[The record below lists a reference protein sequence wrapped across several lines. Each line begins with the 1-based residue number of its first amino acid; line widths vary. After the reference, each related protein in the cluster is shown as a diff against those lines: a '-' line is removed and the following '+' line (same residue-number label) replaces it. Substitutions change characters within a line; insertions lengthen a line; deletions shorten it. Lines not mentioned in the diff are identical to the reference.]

1 MAPTLSRRARRA
13 LGLTA
18 AAAATALA
26 YRAALACRARVSSAE
41 TARSD
46 ASVDASRG
54 GRRRGAREAGDATM
68 AEILA
73 LERELGALDEDTLRE
88 GGPDG
93 SHPLVVGACE
103 ASGAG
108 TAARA
113 QPFPG
118 GADDPRHR
126 SRASSTRT
134 LDGDAASSS
143 GDCAGD
149 GTNTS
154 GTSRGDEATP
164 NFFAS
169 TKFFACL
176 ELEESQELFD
186 AAAEEFDVPPNTVVF
201 RQGDDSSSGIYIVV
215 QGALGVYLQEERADD
230 DEAAAG
236 ASAAPGSGP
245 SARDGSDGASS
256 SAAPNPSSGGSK
268 RLGPPFLTNILR
280 EGESVGDIDV
290 LDNAPR
296 GVSCISMEHGA
307 RLVRIRQDALF
318 AFIRKHPRALETYLQ
333 QAVARLWR
341 VAHFVLVDFL
351 GIPRG
356 SAGDAVRLDGG
367 EPSDDRDDDEKEE
380 YEKEDARGDVDEAG
394 VSSNPPG
401 ARVSSSRSNRR
412 PGRAPPAALL
422 LRHLPD
428 LEACCSRVSVPAD
441 GALYAEGDRADDM
454 LLILSGTTRSDAV
467 PWPEGNGAR
476 GPPER
481 SPTLIG
487 ASAFLT
493 RSARR
498 ETLRVA
504 PERDPEGDPRTCVV
518 YSVGAAEL
526 DRLHERA
533 PEAYVATLLA
543 ASCSL
548 SHLLR
553 RFISLGLNRVWLSA
567 GEAAYVQGEEAT
579 SMFVLISGRVR
590 LLRRDRDDDRG
601 GDGSKGGYRARPNE
615 ERGRGE
621 TIGEAPLLAG
631 GRYPSTA
638 MCLRDSELVRMS
650 RGALTLVCARNPT
663 AASRLLEAMAR
674 KLHATLK
681 GTPAR
686 PDLVTVAL
694 VPARV
699 EDESAVA
706 TLAGDLRRALEVFGP
721 TLWLDEPSARDEF
734 RDGTVA
740 RLGAKFYRS
749 KLTGWMAQQ
758 EENHRFIVLQA
769 DARASPWSQ
778 VCVSQA
784 DKILVVARASARD
797 PAPNASERR
806 LLWRRRRGATA
817 ELVLVHAPG
826 EAPERSRRWRDCRP
840 EAVRHH
846 PLRLGCGEDAKR
858 LARHVAGRSVGVIL
872 TGGGGHGLAHLGALR
887 ALEDVGVPIDCVG
900 GTSQGALMAA
910 LYARHA
916 STTHMLPRVKELVR
930 AMSSPRHLLTDLTL
944 PVLSI
949 FSGKGV
955 DRMLRA
961 ALGEVEIEDLWLPFF
976 CCSTNLSRGR
986 LSTHVAGSVRRYVRA
1001 SMTVLGLL
1009 PPVWDDGDFLVD
1021 GGYLNSIPADVMR
1034 EHMGAETVIVVDVE
1048 DGDYLA
1054 FRNLTPHDGGL
1065 GGWRL
1070 LWERLL
1076 WPFASWFTEKTN
1088 ASWFTEETTS
1098 SNTPNDAS
1106 NADPHRTNATAR
1118 FGGAPSYG
1126 TMLAAL
1132 MAATSR
1138 RQLEQAG
1145 REHRINLYLR
1155 PPGVSGWVAPLTP
1168 ERVDA
1173 LVRRAHRHS
1182 CAAVEEWLRAAS
1194 KENTVRAREEA
1205 AAAAAAAAAGA
1216 GAGGRVR
1223 SAASGFG
1230 GGFAWM
1236 SSSTSPSPSSIS
1248 VDDVRGGSR
1257 RGVDG
1262 TGSGASVATHP
1273 LLGSESESGAR
1284 VGSSSGSVNTRGG
1297 GESGTTLAARGGG
1310 TMEPVAPGTE
1320 SGTTLD
1326 PPRDSSESPIG
1337 SAKVTNATV
1346 QTRTDGPIVY
1356 GSESTPSPR
1365 DESRRSATLPLSATL
1380 PSAPPVVPGFPPVGG
1395 WDDAVEDEGDEPP
1408 LSRRR
1413 REHERST
1420 VNPRSKSRDGRH
1432 ARSRS
1437 EHARDEGAEGWT
1449 TSALFAPTKDG
1460 ENDRDGDR
1468 DRDGD
1473 VDGVPKG
1480 VPVCSALVA
1489 AREPRERGW
1498 DPRLRFESES
1508 FGATSASER
1517 RKSFSAGD
1525 LADLDRASVP
1535 A

>member
-1 MAPTLSRRARRA
+1 
-13 LGLTA
+13 
-18 AAAATALA
+18 
-26 YRAALACRARVSSAE
+26 
-41 TARSD
+41 
-46 ASVDASRG
+46 
-54 GRRRGAREAGDATM
+54 
-68 AEILA
+68 
-73 LERELGALDEDTLRE
+73 
-88 GGPDG
+88 
-93 SHPLVVGACE
+93 
-103 ASGAG
+103 
-108 TAARA
+108 
-113 QPFPG
+113 
-118 GADDPRHR
+118 
-126 SRASSTRT
+126 
-134 LDGDAASSS
+134 
-143 GDCAGD
+143 
-149 GTNTS
+149 
-154 GTSRGDEATP
+154 
-164 NFFAS
+164 
-169 TKFFACL
+169 
-176 ELEESQELFD
+176 
-186 AAAEEFDVPPNTVVF
+186 
-201 RQGDDSSSGIYIVV
+201 
-215 QGALGVYLQEERADD
+215 
-230 DEAAAG
+230 
-236 ASAAPGSGP
+236 
-245 SARDGSDGASS
+245 
-256 SAAPNPSSGGSK
+256 
-268 RLGPPFLTNILR
+268 
-280 EGESVGDIDV
+280 
-290 LDNAPR
+290 
-296 GVSCISMEHGA
+296 
-307 RLVRIRQDALF
+307 
-318 AFIRKHPRALETYLQ
+318 
-333 QAVARLWR
+333 
-341 VAHFVLVDFL
+341 
-351 GIPRG
+351 
-356 SAGDAVRLDGG
+356 
-367 EPSDDRDDDEKEE
+367 
-380 YEKEDARGDVDEAG
+380 
-394 VSSNPPG
+394 
-401 ARVSSSRSNRR
+401 
-412 PGRAPPAALL
+412 
-422 LRHLPD
+422 
-428 LEACCSRVSVPAD
+428 
-441 GALYAEGDRADDM
+441 
-454 LLILSGTTRSDAV
+454 
-467 PWPEGNGAR
+467 
-476 GPPER
+476 
-481 SPTLIG
+481 
-487 ASAFLT
+487 
-493 RSARR
+493 
-498 ETLRVA
+498 
-504 PERDPEGDPRTCVV
+504 
-518 YSVGAAEL
+518 
-526 DRLHERA
+526 
-533 PEAYVATLLA
+533 
-543 ASCSL
+543 
-548 SHLLR
+548 
-553 RFISLGLNRVWLSA
+553 
-567 GEAAYVQGEEAT
+567 
-579 SMFVLISGRVR
+579 MFVLISGRVR

-784 DKILVVARASARD
+784 DKILVVTRASARD

-846 PLRLGCGEDAKR
+846 PLRLGCGEDAER

-1088 ASWFTEETTS
+1088 ASWFTEKTTS

-1106 NADPHRTNATAR
+1106 NADPRRTNATAR
-1118 FGGAPSYG
+1118 FGAAPSYG

-1205 AAAAAAAAAGA
+1205 AAAAAAAAAAGA

-1262 TGSGASVATHP
+1262 TGSGASGATHS
-1273 LLGSESESGAR
+1273 LLGSESESSAR
-1284 VGSSSGSVNTRGG
+1284 VGSSSGSVHTRGG
-1297 GESGTTLAARGGG
+1297 GESGTTLAARGGT
-1310 TMEPVAPGTE
+1310 TMEPAAPGGETTE
-1320 SGTTLD
+1320 PAAPGGGESRARRRRWNQ
-1326 PPRDSSESPIG
+1326 PRPE
-1337 SAKVTNATV
+1337 AKAERHS
-1346 QTRTDGPIVY
+1346 TRRAIRP
-1356 GSESTPSPR
+1356 
-1365 DESRRSATLPLSATL
+1365 SRRSGRRRRRTRPCTDPNRRRRRGTRRGGARRSRRARRSRPRLPASPVSL
-1380 PSAPPVVPGFPPVGG
+1380 PSADGTTPSRTRETNRRSRQDVENTNDRRWVCVRSRAMGDTRGVDPNTRLATKAPRIGPPPRS
-1395 WDDAVEDEGDEPP
+1395 
-1408 LSRRR
+1408 SRRR
-1413 REHERST
+1413 RMAKTTVTAIATVTATST
-1420 VNPRSKSRDGRH
+1420 TYLRACPCSRRWWRRGSRGRGDGIRVRASRRDPSGRRRRARGEILLGGGPRRPGPRVGACVRDARNGRGES
-1432 ARSRS
+1432 ARRGG
-1437 EHARDEGAEGWT
+1437 ARGRVRRARRGGAT
-1449 TSALFAPTKDG
+1449 RVRKAT
-1460 ENDRDGDR
+1460 
-1468 DRDGD
+1468 
-1473 VDGVPKG
+1473 
-1480 VPVCSALVA
+1480 
-1489 AREPRERGW
+1489 RER
-1498 DPRLRFESES
+1498 RHES
-1508 FGATSASER
+1508 
-1517 RKSFSAGD
+1517 
-1525 LADLDRASVP
+1525 SVNRP
-1535 A
+1535 

>member
-1 MAPTLSRRARRA
+1 
-13 LGLTA
+13 
-18 AAAATALA
+18 
-26 YRAALACRARVSSAE
+26 
-41 TARSD
+41 
-46 ASVDASRG
+46 
-54 GRRRGAREAGDATM
+54 M

-93 SHPLVVGACE
+93 SHPLGVGASE
-103 ASGAG
+103 AGGAG
-108 TAARA
+108 IAARA

-118 GADDPRHR
+118 GADDPRRR
-126 SRASSTRT
+126 SRASSTHT

-143 GDCAGD
+143 GDHAGD

-154 GTSRGDEATP
+154 GTSRGDESTP

-176 ELEESQELFD
+176 ELEESQELFE

-230 DEAAAG
+230 DETPSAPSSGAG
-236 ASAAPGSGP
+236 GSGP
-245 SARDGSDGASS
+245 GPSASASHGPAPS
-256 SAAPNPSSGGSK
+256 STSGGSK
-268 RLGPPFLTNILR
+268 RRLGPPFLTNILR

-341 VAHFVLVDFL
+341 VAHFVLIDFL
-351 GIPRG
+351 GLPRG
-356 SAGDAVRLDGG
+356 AAGDAVRLGGG
-367 EPSDDRDDDEKEE
+367 EPSDDDDDDDGDEREEEEEKTKE
-380 YEKEDARGDVDEAG
+380 EDARRAGELRDAEEAG
-394 VSSNPPG
+394 VSPRPPRSPQPPG
-401 ARVSSSRSNRR
+401 ARASSSSPRSNRR
-412 PGRAPPAALL
+412 PDRAPPAALL

-441 GALYAEGDRADDM
+441 GMLYAEGDRADDM

-504 PERDPEGDPRTCVV
+504 PERDPGGDPRACVV

-526 DRLHERA
+526 DRLRERA
-533 PEAYVATLLA
+533 PEAYVATLSA

-567 GEAAYVQGEEAT
+567 GEAAYVEGEEAT

-590 LLRRDRDDDRG
+590 LLRRERDDDRG

-694 VPARV
+694 VPARAG
-699 EDESAVA
+699 EDEAAVA
-706 TLAGDLRRALEVFGP
+706 TLAGELRRALGAFGP

-740 RLGAKFYRS
+740 RLSAKFYRS

-769 DARASPWSQ
+769 DALASPWSQ

-784 DKILVVARASARD
+784 DRILVVARASARD

-806 LLWRRRRGATA
+806 LLWRRRRGATT

-826 EAPERSRRWRDCRP
+826 EAPERSRRWRECRP
-840 EAVRHH
+840 EVVRHH
-846 PLRLGCGEDAKR
+846 PLRLGCSEDAER

-887 ALEDVGVPIDCVG
+887 ALEDGGVPIDCVG

-916 STTHMLPRVKELVR
+916 STTHMLPRVKELVGT
-930 AMSSPRHLLTDLTL
+930 MSSPRHLLTDLTL
-944 PVLSI
+944 PVLSL

-955 DRMLRA
+955 DRILRA
-961 ALGEVEIEDLWLPFF
+961 ALGDVEIEDLWLPFF

-986 LSTHVAGSVRRYVRA
+986 LSTHTAGSVRRYVRA

-1009 PPVWDDGDFLVD
+1009 PPVWDDGDLLVD

-1034 EHMGAETVIVVDVE
+1034 ERMGAETVIVVDVE
-1048 DGDYLA
+1048 DSDYLA

-1076 WPFASWFTEKTN
+1076 WPFASWFTGD
-1088 ASWFTEETTS
+1088 
-1098 SNTPNDAS
+1098 PNDAS
-1106 NADPHRTNATAR
+1106 NSNGTSNANDDANVWTRVAR
-1118 FGGAPSYG
+1118 GAPSYG
-1126 TMLAAL
+1126 SMLAAL

-1194 KENTVRAREEA
+1194 TEHTVRAREEA
-1205 AAAAAAAAAGA
+1205 AAAAAAAGAAAGA
-1216 GAGGRVR
+1216 GASRRVR

-1230 GGFAWM
+1230 GGAG
-1236 SSSTSPSPSSIS
+1236 SSSSPWTSSSASPSPSSVS

-1257 RGVDG
+1257 RGG
-1262 TGSGASVATHP
+1262 GGGAANASRMGSESGSGA
-1273 LLGSESESGAR
+1273 G
-1284 VGSSSGSVNTRGG
+1284 VGSSSGSVDTRGG
-1297 GESGTTLAARGGG
+1297 SGGKLAAEGGTVGGG
-1310 TMEPVAPGTE
+1310 GGLSAAPTGDDGDRPPPPPPPPPPQPK
-1320 SGTTLD
+1320 SRRPAPSPPPPSPSQPPTTSD
-1326 PPRDSSESPIG
+1326 
-1337 SAKVTNATV
+1337 ATV
-1346 QTRTDGPIVY
+1346 RTRTDGPIVS
-1356 GSESTPSPR
+1356 GSEPTRPRPPRVSTVR
-1365 DESRRSATLPLSATL
+1365 ARRRSATLP
-1380 PSAPPVVPGFPPVGG
+1380 PAPLGVPGFPPGGG
-1395 WDDAVEDEGDEPP
+1395 WDDAAVAASTTIEGEGDETPP
-1408 LSRRR
+1408 RRR
-1413 REHERST
+1413 REHEPSPASSPVGSPSRS
-1420 VNPRSKSRDGRH
+1420 RAGRH

-1437 EHARDEGAEGWT
+1437 EHARDEGAELWT
-1449 TSALFAPTKDG
+1449 ASALFAPPQIPRDALAK
-1460 ENDRDGDR
+1460 NRDGNG
-1468 DRDGD
+1468 DGS
-1473 VDGVPKG
+1473 GAPRG
-1480 VPVCSALVA
+1480 VPVFSAVVA
-1489 AREPRERGW
+1489 ARAAREGGW
-1498 DPRLRFESES
+1498 DPRLRFQSAT
-1508 FGATSASER
+1508 FGTSASER

-1525 LADLDRASVP
+1525 LAEMDRAAAP